1 MKKHQ
6 SLYLFFFFL
15 LILQYAST
23 PLQATSPEIL
33 TVEIDGT
40 IDQSTLELLTAAYDY
55 AENEDID
62 AIILTLNTP
71 GGGLDQTFAI
81 NDLIYNSDIP
91 IIGYVYPA
99 GSTAWSAGT
108 FILLST
114 PIAAMAE
121 DTIIGSCQ
129 PVQITATGTEYI
141 TENKTINALVE
152 YLTVRAE
159 RYNRNTTLAEEFIRK
174 NTNVDENQALQSNVI
189 DYIATSPQDL
199 LNQLD
204 NTTVVIQNNTI
215 TLHTK
220 NATITAYQT
229 PLQLQ
234 LFKLLNNPLLSSVLF
249 TVGIL
254 ALFVGLSSPGLGA
267 EVFGGIAILLGLV
280 GMGFTMSLIAI
291 VIIAIGCLLLLAELF
306 LTPGFGILGIGGIIC
321 FSIGSIFLI
330 PTYLNGE
337 WLINSTYTTDLMLI
351 MLGIAIMVSVFFG
364 FLLYKILEIRKKRPS
379 VNIYI
384 GETAETLDP
393 ISPQKPGYILYHGE
407 YWKATSNE
415 DIPAHTTVTIT
426 DKHNQVLTVTKK
438 TATTTD
444 TKD

>member
-6 SLYLFFFFL
+6 AFYLFFFFL
-15 LILQYAST
+15 LLLQYVSA
-23 PLQATSPEIL
+23 PLQAATPEIL
-33 TVEIDGT
+33 TVEINGT
-40 IDQSTLELLTAAYDY
+40 IDQSTLELLNAAYDY
-55 AENEDID
+55 AENENID

-71 GGGLDQTFAI
+71 GGGLDQTFSI
-81 NDLIYNSDIP
+81 NELIYNSDIP
-91 IIGYVYPA
+91 IISYVYPA

-114 PIAAMAE
+114 PIAAMAQ

-129 PVQITATGTEYI
+129 PIQIGPTGTEYI

-152 YLTVRAE
+152 YLSVRAE
-159 RYNRNTTLAEEFIRK
+159 RYNRNTTLAEEFITK
-174 NTNVDENQALQSNVI
+174 NTNVDENQALQADVI
-189 DYIATSPQDL
+189 DYIATNPQDL
-199 LNQLD
+199 LNQLH
-204 NTTVVIQNNTI
+204 NTTLTLQNTTI
-215 TLHTK
+215 TLDTK
-220 NATITAYQT
+220 NATITAYQA
-229 PLQLQ
+229 PFQLQ
-234 LFKLLNNPLLSSVLF
+234 LYDILSDPLISSALF

-267 EVFGGIAILLGLV
+267 EVFGGIAILLGLI
-280 GMGFTMSLIAI
+280 GMGFTMSIIALIL
-291 VIIAIGCLLLLAELF
+291 IAIGCLLLIAELL

-321 FSIGSIFLI
+321 FIIGSIFLI

-337 WLINSTYTTDLMLI
+337 WLINATYTTELMLV

-379 VNIYI
+379 VNVYI
-384 GETAETLDP
+384 GKTAETLDP

-415 DIPAHTTVTIT
+415 DIPAHTTVTII
-426 DKHNQVLTVTKK
+426 DKHHQLLTVTTKK
-438 TATTTD
+438 SKTTD